1 MDATNATYLLV
12 IDRGYR
18 AFQYLVGIF
27 LVGILQRF
35 GIGQLPVAYSIV
47 SKPTEIQSPSPSKE
61 AAKLHLPS
69 SDSTYQAAALFYKN
83 SGV

>member
-1 MDATNATYLLV
+1 MDATNATHLSV

-18 AFQYLVGIF
+18 AFRHLVGIF
-27 LVGILQRF
+27 LAGILRRF

-47 SKPTEIQSPSPSKE
+47 SKPTEIQSPSPSEE

-69 SDSTYQAAALFYKN
+69 GDSTYQAAALFYEN